1 MATFQELMD
10 RLAEQRARASE
21 GSPIAS
27 VLDATS
33 KNMRLVSSAV
43 RQLHDSVEKQV
54 AANLAARKM
63 GEAQDVQQTLKNMLQ
78 AKLAEDQV
86 EHDRH
91 QRMMDIAEKLVPQV
105 TDEQIKAVHEQ
116 IRSYRNFNKVVDA
129 RLKNVEMRRA
139 EANFEIQDKYGTI
152 ESALGGM
159 ANMGDS
165 LGKFLMS
172 GLSRYVKEKK
182 ETPAADAVKEKFDE
196 EVFWEKENASVVA
209 AREHISDPGSAAK
222 LYTERDAKIKSLAGE
237 GEAFE
242 KQLLSGKVKVNVP
255 GVEKAAR
262 EVAKAVSSRP
272 KGPAELPVVSKTNL
286 AEEYGM
292 PEATQEATPVV
303 EKSPAAEAK
312 VAAPAENPSV
322 SSTLKSPLPE
332 NKAPSAPPKNAKFV
346 RASTQ
351 GTSAVTPS
359 VAKPASGAG
368 KAMASVGKFGSKAGA
383 VNVAGAGKALAGIAS
398 KVGSLA
404 GSAVKFLGPW
414 GLVASAIM
422 SFDRL
427 VPIFSGLAG
436 AIMDLTKLV
445 MPLLV
450 STLIEGFASILGAFN
465 GLIMLLDNAP
475 LFGRKWTSSGSVQ
488 SALTTAR
495 EKEAEEQ
502 AKKKE
507 AKKQAATGGVAID
520 TTTAR
525 GGVVVGQSVISRRTT
540 ALTTPAEADA
550 VKAQLQSAQAA
561 PQSFQLADWREEQRE
576 QNKAMQES
584 VLAAAKDPGTT
595 TIMVA
600 NPYLA
605 PFPA

>member
-21 GSPIAS
+21 GSPVAS

-33 KNMRLVSSAV
+33 KNMRLVASAV

-63 GEAQDVQQTLKNMLQ
+63 GEAQDVQQTIKNMLQ

-272 KGPAELPVVSKTNL
+272 KGPSELPVVSKTNL

-303 EKSPAAEAK
+303 EKSP
-312 VAAPAENPSV
+312 
-322 SSTLKSPLPE
+322 LPE
-332 NKAPSAPPKNAKFV
+332 NKTPSAPPKNAKFV

-368 KAMASVGKFGSKAGA
+368 KAVASVGKFGSKAGA

-427 VPIFSGLAG
+427 VPIFSSLAG
-436 AIMDLTKLV
+436 AIMDLVKLV

-495 EKEAEEQ
+495 EKEAAEQ